1 MTNGQ
6 KAIIF
11 SQSEIGGKP
20 GNFSGCEFF
29 GCYFLT
35 MNFLEK
41 HIQLFLL
48 LYVFIGG
55 FSFFLLSITIDTI
68 FVPTV
73 EQPEGFC
80 ENWTERALR
89 WYRVQ
94 DCVKFKSHLEEL
106 KYKHNKRMERR
117 SSQKVLFLFLLASGF
132 TYLLMALRPTLFF
145 QKGDYLSYTT
155 GIIATAVLMGVVL
168 GFMMPIIFQALLPP
182 PAEWLPQEFLEIRRA
197 RIELILTEIAEK
209 IQLASREGNGP

>member
-1 MTNGQ
+1 VTNGQ

-11 SQSEIGGKP
+11 NHNQIGAKHGH
-20 GNFSGCEFF
+20 GYDSEFF
-29 GCYFLT
+29 GRHFLT

-48 LYVFIGG
+48 
-55 FSFFLLSITIDTI
+55 
-68 FVPTV
+68 
-73 EQPEGFC
+73 
-80 ENWTERALR
+80 A
-89 WYRVQ
+89 
-94 DCVKFKSHLEEL
+94 
-106 KYKHNKRMERR
+106 
-117 SSQKVLFLFLLASGF
+117 SSF

-182 PAEWLPQEFLEIRRA
+182 PAEWLPEEFLEIRRA
-197 RIELILTEIAEK
+197 RIELILNEIAEK
-209 IQLASREGNGP
+209 VQLASQEGNGP

>member
-1 MTNGQ
+1 
-6 KAIIF
+6 
-11 SQSEIGGKP
+11 
-20 GNFSGCEFF
+20 
-29 GCYFLT
+29 

-41 HIQLFLL
+41 HVQFFLL
-48 LYVFIGG
+48 FYILIGG
-55 FSFFLLSITIDTI
+55 FSFYLLSITIDTI

-73 EQPEGFC
+73 EQAEGFC
-80 ENWTERALR
+80 EDWTERVFKWTRA
-89 WYRVQ
+89 Q
-94 DCVKFKSHLEEL
+94 DCVKFKNHHEKL
-106 KYKHNKRMERR
+106 KYQHNKRMEKR
-117 SSQKVLFLFLLASGF
+117 SSQKVLFLFLLAAGF

-197 RIELILTEIAEK
+197 RIELILTEIA
-209 IQLASREGNGP
+209 